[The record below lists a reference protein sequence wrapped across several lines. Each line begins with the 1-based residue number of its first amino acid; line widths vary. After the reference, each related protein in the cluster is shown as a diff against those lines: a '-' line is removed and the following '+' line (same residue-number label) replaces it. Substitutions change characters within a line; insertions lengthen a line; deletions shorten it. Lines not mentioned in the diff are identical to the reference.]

1 MKPLDP
7 RAFNAVMEEIH
18 QANGRRG
25 STVAPVAAAAALS
38 PTRAAPGEKGP
49 ERRESESMASV
60 DRYLQDR
67 STHLLA
73 IPANANANANASATA
88 VTAKPVSVADAAGT
102 EQDDPDMLAAL
113 GAMDAP
119 ANTAT
124 TGGTGPGV
132 GVGTQGMIE
141 AASASRHRLP
151 WISQIPKPL
160 LNSSA
165 VSVMR
170 LPRPTTPSRSASA
183 DAGAAG
189 DEESDDRWVRPAS
202 CPRFPPLHR
211 VPSCCCA
218 VVLPRHPGAR

>member
-18 QANGRRG
+18 KANGRRG
-25 STVAPVAAAAALS
+25 STEAPVAAAAALS
-38 PTRAAPGEKGP
+38 PPRAAPGEKGP

-73 IPANANANANASATA
+73 IPANANANVNGSATA
-88 VTAKPVSVADAAGT
+88 VTDKPVSAAGAAGT

-170 LPRPTTPSRSASA
+170 LPRPTTPNRSASV

-211 VPSCCCA
+211 VPSCVCA
-218 VVLPRHPGAR
+218 VVLPRDPGAR